1 MCVCTCG
8 LIPALVESVYLD
20 SVVSVFLQD
29 LLSVFIRIE
38 RVHEHQWNI
47 SIICFIQV
55 LQRPKR
61 KKYLIKKHYQAM
73 ITMPTMP
80 TMFLINTDTL
90 AGLLHSAAHLVLS
103 GRMNSR

>member
-1 MCVCTCG
+1 MSSSVLKEFMSTSG
-8 LIPALVESVYLD
+8 TSALY
-20 SVVSVFLQD
+20 
-29 LLSVFIRIE
+29 
-38 RVHEHQWNI
+38 
-47 SIICFIQV
+47 V
-55 LQRPKR
+55 LFKCYKDQRE
-61 KKYLIKKHYQAM
+61 KKYLKKHYQAM